1 MKTILFADDNRHI
14 REFCKR
20 DLEEEGYRVM
30 LARDGLEVI
39 RIFRE
44 QSPDLVI
51 LDICMPTGG
60 GLETIERLRAIDSEI
75 PVIFFTAFDEDCL
88 KDWRGRLATGC
99 VEKTENLAELKLAIL
114 RIFTSQQRKQPL
126 RLGLPPK

>member
-114 RIFTSQQRKQPL
+114 RIFTSQPRKQPL
-126 RLGLPPK
+126 RLGLPPN

>member
-1 MKTILFADDNRHI
+1 
-14 REFCKR
+14 
-20 DLEEEGYRVM
+20 M